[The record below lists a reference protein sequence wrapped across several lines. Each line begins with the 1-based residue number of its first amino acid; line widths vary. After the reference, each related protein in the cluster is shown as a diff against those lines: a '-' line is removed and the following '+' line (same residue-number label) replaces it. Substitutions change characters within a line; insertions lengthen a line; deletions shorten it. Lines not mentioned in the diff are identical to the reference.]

1 MQPDADADAIA
12 MPMLPK
18 WKVAAKEM
26 PDDEP
31 TLMKSMPKLM
41 RIADSDAGAANSD
54 FNAARTDAVAS
65 GYTICSFPR
74 S

>member
-41 RIADSDAGAANSD
+41 R
-54 FNAARTDAVAS
+54 
-65 GYTICSFPR
+65 
-74 S
+74 